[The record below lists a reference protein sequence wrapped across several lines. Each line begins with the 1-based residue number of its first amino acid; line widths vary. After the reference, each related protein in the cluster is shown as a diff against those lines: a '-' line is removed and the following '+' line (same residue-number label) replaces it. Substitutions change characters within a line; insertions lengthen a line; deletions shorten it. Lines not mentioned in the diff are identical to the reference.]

1 VKVED
6 LLAEGR
12 IDEARPLVPR
22 LEEGIA
28 DVRVAAAA
36 ARFHTLAND
45 PAKALDIAD
54 RFVRVAD
61 PGTTDGMARQRQA
74 ADVLDQM
81 ARIAVAKR
89 LSGAAALLDGACE
102 RYRASLRAY
111 PDAVAPMSALLASA
125 GRVDA
130 AFEELQKHKSKLSP
144 VALSSAGVGVLRSG
158 RATPRQFQTVKG
170 WIEEGLSADAKSMP
184 LKLNL
189 GELHALQRDFAS
201 AEAVYRDVLK
211 TDPKNQVALNNLA
224 WILAPRADSAE
235 QALRLADRAIELY
248 GASGEMLDTRARIL
262 ISAGKYDRAVADLTD
277 AINQRGTPLRY
288 FHLALAQMRM
298 SKPDEAV
305 RTFREARARG
315 LDAKA
320 IHPQDLPMYKALS
333 ERAVQ

>member
-1 VKVED
+1 
-6 LLAEGR
+6 
-12 IDEARPLVPR
+12 
-22 LEEGIA
+22 
-28 DVRVAAAA
+28 
-36 ARFHTLAND
+36 LAND
-45 PAKALDIAD
+45 PAKVLDIVD

-61 PGTTDGMARQRQA
+61 PGTTDGIARQRQA

-81 ARIAVAKR
+81 TRLAATKR
-89 LSGAAALLDGACE
+89 LSGAVALLDGACE

-130 AFEELQKHKSKLSP
+130 AFAELERQKSKLSP
-144 VALSSAGVGVLRSG
+144 LALTTAGVGVLRSG
-158 RATPRQFQTVKG
+158 QATPRQFQTVKG
-170 WIEEGLSADAKSMP
+170 WIDEGLAADAKSMP

-189 GELHALQRDFAS
+189 GELHALQQDFAS
-201 AEAVYRDVLK
+201 AEAVYREVLK
-211 TDPKNQVALNNLA
+211 NDPKNQVALNNLA

-262 ISAGKYDRAVADLTD
+262 ISAGEYDRAVADLTD

-288 FHLALAQMRM
+288 FHLSLAQMGM
-298 SKPDEAV
+298 SKPEEAV

-320 IHPQDLPMYKALS
+320 IHPHDLPAYKALS
-333 ERAVQ
+333 QRAVQ